1 MKRLALKTFVILCLL
16 ATSIGIYGQVPAQMI
31 GDIKIQPL
39 MHSSMHITWN
49 GKSILSDPYKNETY
63 YNALAS
69 PQIILITDIHGDHL
83 NLASLKNINTDQS
96 QIIAPQAVTD
106 ILKENGY
113 TNIQVLNNGDSRT
126 IDGIKIEAI
135 PMYNLP
141 EDSESRHTKGRGNGY
156 VLTLGE
162 KRIYISGDTEDI
174 PEMRQLK
181 NIDIAFVC
189 MNLPYTMDVKAAAS
203 AVLDFNPAIVFPFHY
218 RGGGGKFSD
227 VTLFKELVIDGND
240 QIDVRLVDWYQQ

>member
-1 MKRLALKTFVILCLL
+1 MV
-16 ATSIGIYGQVPAQMI
+16 
-31 GDIKIQPL
+31 GDVEIQPL
-39 MHSSMHITWN
+39 LHASMHITWDGN
-49 GKSILSDPYKNETY
+49 SILTDPYKNDAY
-63 YNALAS
+63 YKALPS

-83 NLASLKNINTDQS
+83 NLASLKNIKTDKS
-96 QIIAPQAVTD
+96 HIIAPKAVAD

-113 TNIQVLNNGDSRT
+113 TNVDMLHNGDSIV
-126 IDGIKIEAI
+126 IDGLKIAAI

-189 MNLPYTMDVKAAAS
+189 MNLPYTMDVNAAAS
-203 AVLDFNPAIVFPFHY
+203 AVLDFSPAIVFPFHY

-227 VTLFKELVIDGND
+227 VTKFKELVIDGND

>member
-1 MKRLALKTFVILCLL
+1 MKRSALKILVIICLL
-16 ATSIGIYGQVPAQMI
+16 ATSKGVYAQTLAQTI

-49 GKSILSDPYKNETY
+49 KINILSDPYKNETY
-63 YNALAS
+63 YKALAS

-83 NLASLKNINTDQS
+83 NLESLKNINTDQT
-96 QIIAPQAVTD
+96 QIIAPQAVAD

-113 TNIQVLNNGDSRT
+113 TNIQVLNNGDSKT

-141 EDSESRHTKGRGNGY
+141 EDRESRHTKGRGNGY
-156 VLTLGE
+156 VLTLGG

-174 PEMRQLK
+174 QEMRQLK

-189 MNLPYTMDVKAAAS
+189 MNLPYTMAIDAAAS

-218 RGGGGKFSD
+218 RGGGGKFSN
-227 VTLFKELVIDGND
+227 VTKFKELVIDGND
-240 QIDVRLVDWYQQ
+240 QIEVRLVDWYQQ